1 MHYFICM
8 VRLDHVDDYQQDQG
22 LNPGPSDPKAS
33 VSRLQTMLLPATEW
47 ALRMAFPSKIFFCH
61 KTKPKDCYP
70 L

>member
-1 MHYFICM
+1 M

-47 ALRMAFPSKIFFCH
+47 ALRLALSRSMHIQRSVC
-61 KTKPKDCYP
+61 
-70 L
+70 